1 MLPPKPREP
10 DDLNDPARN
19 KRLEAEASL
28 RADRARSIERSL
40 LETPEGREWI
50 WALLRDCGLW
60 TDGEMVP
67 FQQGMREVG
76 LQLMR
81 RLARS
86 SPNDFARMF
95 TEQDSR

>member
-10 DDLNDPARN
+10 DDLANPERN
-19 KRLEAEASL
+19 KRVEAEASL

-40 LETPEGREWI
+40 LATPEGREWI
-50 WALLRDCGLW
+50 WTLLKECGLW
-60 TDGEMVP
+60 ANGEMVP

-76 LQLMR
+76 VQLLR
-81 RLARS
+81 QLARS

-95 TEQDSR
+95 TEQDNR